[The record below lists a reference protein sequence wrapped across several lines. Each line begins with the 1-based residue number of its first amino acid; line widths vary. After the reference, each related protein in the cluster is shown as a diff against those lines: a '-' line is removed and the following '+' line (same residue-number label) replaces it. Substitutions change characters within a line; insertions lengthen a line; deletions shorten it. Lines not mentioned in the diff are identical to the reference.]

1 KDTYPLGEIVKIIL
15 KERYR
20 ERGIEI
26 NVENSSIS
34 ESPVDVASL
43 YERFL
48 NIISSKK
55 EEEYDAVFVAT
66 TGGTPAMI
74 RALTIASVVKF
85 GGKVREVYKPVGSN
99 VKEFDF
105 PLRIHSKIGED
116 IVRTLWDLGM
126 YFSALKLL
134 KENTEVKLSRDEVS
148 LLEAEANFYSFNFEK
163 AKEII
168 TKNGLTLSPNK
179 KVRERSLELFE
190 YIEGLEGKK
199 KDNKSIYKVK
209 VLLEVA
215 EKRWR
220 SGMYAEFLGILFR
233 LLESVL
239 ETIYICYGINPWS
252 NGDASDEWRNFIN
265 RSPRQSEAATSSGID
280 LSRPNRIS
288 LIFMIPALKEIEED
302 RDKKRAL
309 NEIKRIADRLQSLAE
324 LRNKSIIAHGFEG
337 VSREKIICKYSKKES
352 RDIGPIGDEIIIKDL
367 RKLLEKLEMIVSKD
381 NSDSL

>member
-1 KDTYPLGEIVKIIL
+1 MATNKFLLLSAIGGSDLGRNGEDTPIMSPREANIYESSNEILSKIVCGMDDWRNYKAIILQPILDYVIESYRARKIDVLLFSTRQTPPNRKDTYPLGEIVKIIL

-190 YIEGLEGKK
+190 YIEG
-199 KDNKSIYKVK
+199 
-209 VLLEVA
+209 
-215 EKRWR
+215 
-220 SGMYAEFLGILFR
+220 
-233 LLESVL
+233 
-239 ETIYICYGINPWS
+239 
-252 NGDASDEWRNFIN
+252 
-265 RSPRQSEAATSSGID
+265 
-280 LSRPNRIS
+280 
-288 LIFMIPALKEIEED
+288 
-302 RDKKRAL
+302 
-309 NEIKRIADRLQSLAE
+309 
-324 LRNKSIIAHGFEG
+324 
-337 VSREKIICKYSKKES
+337 
-352 RDIGPIGDEIIIKDL
+352 
-367 RKLLEKLEMIVSKD
+367 
-381 NSDSL
+381 